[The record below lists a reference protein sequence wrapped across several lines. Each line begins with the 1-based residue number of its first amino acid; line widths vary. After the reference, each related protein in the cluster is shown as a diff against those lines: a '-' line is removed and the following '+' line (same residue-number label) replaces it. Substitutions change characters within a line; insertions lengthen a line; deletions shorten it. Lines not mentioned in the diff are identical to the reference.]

1 MAERRTRPEAAV
13 PQVGRYRP
21 LGRRRRLLVV
31 LLALATS
38 VTVTWLLLE
47 PGAQRKRVA
56 PQAAGGSI
64 VVRMDVG
71 GSGIVTIPVVGRMAL
86 PARAGV
92 PRVFVPFA
100 VAAGQR
106 SAGSSP

>member
-56 PQAAGGSI
+56 PQAAHDCAKGRTSGC
-64 VVRMDVG
+64 VG
-71 GSGIVTIPVVGRMAL
+71 GQVDVIVPASA
-86 PARAGV
+86 ARAA
-92 PRVFVPFA
+92 PR
-100 VAAGQR
+100 
-106 SAGSSP
+106 